1 MVKFNHLTESAY
13 IIGPECLKREHIMY
27 TSEHTSP
34 PPVGGTGGGQRRSS
48 KGPEAVDT
56 DEVE

>member
-1 MVKFNHLTESAY
+1 
-13 IIGPECLKREHIMY
+13 MY

>member
-1 MVKFNHLTESAY
+1 MLLISYPRMFKKGTH
-13 IIGPECLKREHIMY
+13 RY